1 MTTYAQIKTLIL
13 DTAHRAD
20 LSAYVAGFVSLA
32 EAMIKRDLRASTYS
46 TTLDETDRVADG
58 VYTLPSTLLEVRSLR
73 IAHSTHF
80 DTLEQV
86 SPQQIAT
93 IASTLPVQW
102 FAMLGSTVEFRGVP
116 ATDTEIELQYFGHP
130 VALSGA
136 SDVLVL
142 DDALYLYG
150 GLFNLYQFTQ
160 DVELA
165 QGALD
170 TFQDAL
176 AKLNEQAGRKLG
188 GASVRPAYWFGQ
200 VTRGY

>member
-1 MTTYAQIKTLIL
+1 MTFAELKQLIL

-20 LSAYVAGFVSLA
+20 LSAYVAGFVERA
-32 EAMIKRDLRASTYS
+32 EKMIRRDLRAATYS
-46 TTLDETDRVADG
+46 VTLDESDRVAEG

-73 IAHSTHF
+73 LAHSTHF

-116 ATDTEIELQYFGHP
+116 ATDTEIELQYFGYP
-130 VALSGA
+130 TALSGD
-136 SDVLVL
+136 SDVLTL
-142 DDALYLYG
+142 DEDLYVYG
-150 GLFNLYQFTQ
+150 SLFHLYQFTQ
-160 DVELA
+160 DLELA
-165 QGALD
+165 NAALE

-176 AKLNEQAGRKLG
+176 AKANEQAGRKLG

>member
-1 MTTYAQIKTLIL
+1 MTFAELKQLIL

-20 LSAYVAGFVSLA
+20 LSTYVAGFVERA
-32 EAMIKRDLRASTYS
+32 EKMIRRDLRAATYS
-46 TTLDETDRVADG
+46 VTLDESDRVAEG

-116 ATDTEIELQYFGHP
+116 ATDAEIELVYFGHP
-130 VALSGA
+130 TALSGD
-136 SDVLVL
+136 SDVLAL
-142 DDALYLYG
+142 DEDLYLYG
-150 GLFNLYQFTQ
+150 ALFHLYQFTQ

-170 TFQDAL
+170 TFADAL
-176 AKLNEQAGRKLG
+176 TKLNEQAGRKLG